1 MSGLEDLQKMAQE
14 GKVSKQLLEDN
25 EFISEMKKIIK
36 EENNLEISD
45 DQVKKIIE
53 NFEQSLKDPNLIN
66 NLVED
71 NSVEGVSGGRNIKG
85 TAIRTATT
93 VAGTII
99 GMGIGG
105 VTGSAVHVVKKGK
118 DFKDIIPDKQEI
130 KEITGNNGVSPD
142 TLDRGLHMGVGA
154 GGFGVIGAVSGK
166 RLGDYICKK
175 LGVQ

>member
-1 MSGLEDLQKMAQE
+1 MAGLEDLQKMAQE
-14 GKVSKQLLEDN
+14 GKVSEQLLEDK
-25 EFISEMKKIIK
+25 EFISEMIKIIK

-45 DQVKKIIE
+45 DQAKKIIE
-53 NFEQSLKDPNLIN
+53 NFEQSLKDPKLTDE
-66 NLVED
+66 LLED
-71 NSVEGVSGGRNIKG
+71 VSGGRNIKG

-142 TLDRGLHMGVGA
+142 TLDRELHMGVGA
-154 GGFGVIGAVSGK
+154 GGFGVVGAVSGK